1 MRAWRH
7 GRDAGRAGRGLVAVA
22 ILAALAGTAARAA
35 AADPPRARVV
45 IASLKLCCEGEA
57 WTDAEEAA
65 RAELVGLGLRVVV
78 VDSLAIGDRER
89 RIELR
94 TLLAEHRAAAAV
106 RIVRPM
112 EERSVGGV
120 EVWIEDR
127 ATGGTV
133 VRHLVVGEHLGTDG
147 ARIAA
152 LKAVEVLRA
161 TVADLAPPPRPTLAA
176 APPPRPAPAERLHA
190 AVRAGGGVVGGPGGA
205 GPLGALLLGLRLG
218 LGSSTAL
225 DFDGLVTLGGASFES
240 GGGRA
245 TCNLALVRAWALWA
259 PRARGRLV
267 GSFGIG
273 AGVAVP
279 WADAGG
285 TSVQRS
291 GNAATAVAYLGAAGH
306 LGVHVARRWV
316 LRLDARLGVLVPEAR
331 LLFGERVVARLGR
344 PLAEGSLALEA
355 RFR

>member
-1 MRAWRH
+1 VTPVRTSPGVVATLVI
-7 GRDAGRAGRGLVAVA
+7 AALVAA
-22 ILAALAGTAARAA
+22 APRAALA
-35 AADPPRARVV
+35 DPAPASVV
-45 IASLKLCCEGEA
+45 IASLKACCEGEA

-65 RAELVGLGLRVVV
+65 RAELVGLGLTVVM

-94 TLLAEHRAAAAV
+94 TLLAERRATAAL

-112 EERSVGGV
+112 EERTVGGV
-120 EVWIEDR
+120 ELWIEDR
-127 ATGGTV
+127 ATGRTV

-161 TVADLAPPPRPTLAA
+161 TVPDLAPATGSTPAVVAAPRP
-176 APPPRPAPAERLHA
+176 PPTERIQV

-205 GPLGALLLGLRLG
+205 GALGAVLLGLRLG
-218 LGSSTAL
+218 LGSSMAL
-225 DFDGLVTLGGASFES
+225 ELDGVVTVSGATVESNGGKAV
-240 GGGRA
+240 
-245 TCNLALVRAWALWA
+245 CNLALVRGWALWT
-259 PRARGRLV
+259 PRERWRLAASLGV
-267 GSFGIG
+267 G

-279 WADAGG
+279 WADAPG
-285 TSVQRS
+285 TNVMARD
-291 GNAATAVAYLGAAGH
+291 NAVTAVGYLGGAGH
-306 LGVHVARRWV
+306 LGVHLTRRWL

-331 LLFGERVVARLGR
+331 LLFGDTVVARLGR

>member
-7 GRDAGRAGRGLVAVA
+7 GRDAGRAGRGLVAA
-22 ILAALAGTAARAA
+22 ALLAALVAA
-35 AADPPRARVV
+35 APRAEADPPRARVV
-45 IASLKLCCEGEA
+45 IASLKLCCEGES
-57 WTDAEEAA
+57 WGEAEEAA
-65 RAELVGLGLRVVV
+65 RAELVGLGLSVVM

-152 LKAVEVLRA
+152 LKAVEVLRQ
-161 TVADLAPPPRPTLAA
+161 TVADLAPPPAPKAVAA
-176 APPPRPAPAERLHA
+176 PRPAPAERLHL
-190 AVRAGGGVVGGPGGA
+190 AVRAGGGVAGGPGGA
-205 GPLGALLLGLRLG
+205 GALGALLLGLRLD
-218 LGSSTAL
+218 LGSSRAL
-225 DFDGLVTLGGASFES
+225 DLDGLVTLGGSSLAS

-245 TCNLALVRAWALWA
+245 TCNLVLVRGWALWA
-259 PRARGRLV
+259 PRERWRLV
-267 GSFGIG
+267 ATLGVG

-279 WADAGG
+279 WAAAPG
-285 TSVQRS
+285 TQVMRK
-291 GNAATAVAYLGAAGH
+291 GNAVTGVAYLGAGGS
-306 LGVHVARRWV
+306 LGVRLARRWV
-316 LRLDARLGVLVPEAR
+316 LRLDARVGMLVPEAR
-331 LLFGERVVARLGR
+331 ILFGDTVVARLGR